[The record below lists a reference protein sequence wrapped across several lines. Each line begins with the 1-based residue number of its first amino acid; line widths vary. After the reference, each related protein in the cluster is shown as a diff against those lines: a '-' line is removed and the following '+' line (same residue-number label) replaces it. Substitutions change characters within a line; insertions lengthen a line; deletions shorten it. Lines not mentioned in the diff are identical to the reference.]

1 MKVGKLVVNMKTI
14 RNTNTGQI
22 VRVENKE
29 AELKVGYGW
38 EFISKSI
45 WKEQIRGKYQE
56 QKKSKPTQEVEI
68 SDNLSDKNV
77 RKARKEE
84 KRQKY
89 ANKL

>member
-1 MKVGKLVVNMKTI
+1 MKVGKLVDNMKTI

-22 VRVENKE
+22 DRVENKE

-38 EFISKSI
+38 EFIPKSI
-45 WKEQIRGKYQE
+45 WKEEVRGKYQE
-56 QKKSKPTQEVEI
+56 LKKSKPTQEGEI

-77 RKARKEE
+77 RKARKEA

-89 ANKL
+89 AEKQ

>member
-1 MKVGKLVVNMKTI
+1 MKTI

-22 VRVENKE
+22 NRVENQE
-29 AELKVGYGW
+29 ADLKVGYGW

-45 WKEQIRGKYQE
+45 WKEQIRGKYSE
-56 QKKSKPTQEVEI
+56 QKKHTQTQEIEL

-77 RKARKEE
+77 RKARKEA

-89 ANKL
+89 SEKL

>member
-1 MKVGKLVVNMKTI
+1 MKVGKSQVNMKTI

-22 VRVENKE
+22 NRVEDKE
-29 AELKVGYGW
+29 ADLKVGYGW

>member
-1 MKVGKLVVNMKTI
+1 MKTI

-29 AELKVGYGW
+29 AELRVGYGW

-45 WKEQIRGKYQE
+45 WKEQVRGKYE
-56 QKKSKPTQEVEI
+56 EVKKSKAVDEVTI
-68 SDNLSDKNV
+68 SENLSDKKL

-89 ANKL
+89 ANKQ

>member
-22 VRVENKE
+22 NRVENKE
-29 AELKVGYGW
+29 ADLKVGYGW

-68 SDNLSDKNV
+68 YDNLSDKNV

>member
-22 VRVENKE
+22 DRVENKE
-29 AELKVGYGW
+29 ADLKVGYGW

-45 WKEQIRGKYQE
+45 WKEQVRGKYQE
-56 QKKSKPTQEVEI
+56 LKKSKTTQEGEI

-77 RKARKEE
+77 RKARKEA

-89 ANKL
+89 DEKQ

>member
-38 EFISKSI
+38 EFIPKSI
-45 WKEQIRGKYQE
+45 WKEQVRGKYEQVKKTNVPQE
-56 QKKSKPTQEVEI
+56 TVI
-68 SDNLSDKNV
+68 SENLSDKKV

-89 ANKL
+89 ANK

>member
-1 MKVGKLVVNMKTI
+1 MKVGKSQVNMKTI

-22 VRVENKE
+22 NRVENKE
-29 AELKVGYGW
+29 ADLKVGYGW

-56 QKKSKPTQEVEI
+56 QKKSKQTQEVEI

>member
-1 MKVGKLVVNMKTI
+1 MKTI

>member
-1 MKVGKLVVNMKTI
+1 MKVGKSQVNIKTI

-22 VRVENKE
+22 NRVENKE
-29 AELKVGYGW
+29 ADLKVGYGW

>member
-1 MKVGKLVVNMKTI
+1 MKTI

-29 AELKVGYGW
+29 AELRVGYGW

-45 WKEQIRGKYQE
+45 WKEQVRGKYE
-56 QKKSKPTQEVEI
+56 EVKKSKAVEEVTI
-68 SDNLSDKNV
+68 SENLSDKKL

-89 ANKL
+89 ANKQ

>member
-1 MKVGKLVVNMKTI
+1 MKTI

-22 VRVENKE
+22 NRVEDKE
-29 AELKVGYGW
+29 ADLKVGYGW

-56 QKKSKPTQEVEI
+56 QKKSKPNQEVGI

-77 RKARKEE
+77 RKVRKEE